1 MKTDNSSLALV
12 TGASGLVGAEL
23 VHQLIRA
30 GRRVRAIYHTH
41 PISFSSPLAESVSC
55 DLLDV
60 VGVEE
65 IMQGVSE
72 VYHCAGLISYV
83 PEQKQRLYQV
93 NVEATANVVNA
104 CLDAG
109 VKKMV
114 HISSIAALGR
124 MQDNTMLNEKSEW
137 KDHADQSHYGHSK
150 YMGES
155 EVWRGIAE
163 GLNAVIVN
171 PSIILGPGDWN
182 KGSTAIF
189 RNVWNGFKWYSEGV
203 NGFVDV
209 RDVAM
214 AMIKLMDAAIS
225 GERYI
230 LNAGNFSYKQVFDHI
245 AEVFQKPKPHRKI
258 TPLLA
263 ELVWRLEKIKTLFSS
278 NEPLV
283 TCETA
288 RVALMQVAYANE
300 KLLHALPDFHYHRL
314 EETVSYTCQQ
324 LLQQYV
330 NKSSVSFEKK

>member
-109 VKKMV
+109 VKKWF
-114 HISSIAALGR
+114 ISVLLPHWVECRIIPCSMKNPNGKTMPIKAIMATASIWVNR
-124 MQDNTMLNEKSEW
+124 K
-137 KDHADQSHYGHSK
+137 YG
-150 YMGES
+150 
-155 EVWRGIAE
+155 
-163 GLNAVIVN
+163 
-171 PSIILGPGDWN
+171 
-182 KGSTAIF
+182 
-189 RNVWNGFKWYSEGV
+189 
-203 NGFVDV
+203 
-209 RDVAM
+209 
-214 AMIKLMDAAIS
+214 
-225 GERYI
+225 
-230 LNAGNFSYKQVFDHI
+230 
-245 AEVFQKPKPHRKI
+245 
-258 TPLLA
+258 
-263 ELVWRLEKIKTLFSS
+263 
-278 NEPLV
+278 
-283 TCETA
+283 
-288 RVALMQVAYANE
+288 
-300 KLLHALPDFHYHRL
+300 
-314 EETVSYTCQQ
+314 EE
-324 LLQQYV
+324 
-330 NKSSVSFEKK
+330 